1 MKVNPGAI
9 GLYGFGVLLLY
20 LAGMYFGSYLLFLF
34 YLSLFYPAI
43 SLLLTVAAMRRFRF
57 RQSWDHGRPI
67 KGQQFKWTLT
77 LINGS
82 VLPLY
87 RVDVRFM
94 ANTPL
99 PVSEGTD
106 FRFFLKPREEISQS
120 HNVRLTFRGIYTV
133 GIDTIEIKDFLQL
146 FCFPLA
152 AEPRT
157 FDVYPSIHKLDTFS
171 TGDARGEGSLDRRF
185 RDVLPD
191 YTLFSHLREYRPG
204 ESLKHI
210 SWKKFASRG
219 IPLIREYESVFNST
233 VSIYLDLRLPFP
245 SERMAMTPAQTLT
258 LEDTSVELLVALV
271 HNYLDRG
278 IQISVVAPGGEPFRF
293 IGSRPEHFQDLY
305 RATLGISFHDTY
317 SVARLQQDGSYDR
330 REGGSTIFIT
340 HLVDRE
346 TVSAAEQVLALNQP
360 VSLIYNK
367 GVPQADRDE
376 FVRVNLDS
384 LRNRGVKIF
393 VVESPAEIQT
403 ISTR

>member
-106 FRFFLKPREEISQS
+106 FRFFLKPRQEISQS

-258 LEDTSVELLVALV
+258 LEDTSIELLVALV

-278 IQISVVAPGGEPFRF
+278 IQVSFYRFPSRALSGSLPRHPGNFLSRYLFCCTSAAGRVLRQEGGRIHDLHHAPGR
-293 IGSRPEHFQDLY
+293 
-305 RATLGISFHDTY
+305 
-317 SVARLQQDGSYDR
+317 
-330 REGGSTIFIT
+330 
-340 HLVDRE
+340 
-346 TVSAAEQVLALNQP
+346 
-360 VSLIYNK
+360 
-367 GVPQADRDE
+367 
-376 FVRVNLDS
+376 
-384 LRNRGVKIF
+384 
-393 VVESPAEIQT
+393 
-403 ISTR
+403 